1 MSDLEQQLNTFR
13 AKIDEID
20 EKIVALLNDRAKV
33 VLDIGKAKDASGGS
47 TYVPNRESEVLDR
60 VSKLNPGPLPDQTI
74 RAIYRELMSG
84 SLVLEQPPR
93 IAYLGPPGS
102 FSHMAAKRKFGS
114 TVEYEALRSITAV
127 FDEVERRRADLGL
140 VPIENTTGGGVTDT
154 LDALID
160 RQVTVCGELN
170 LGVHLHLLGKG
181 TIEQVEKVYSKPEA
195 FAQCRGW
202 LTETGLIDKMQGV
215 SSTSRAAELAADDP
229 TAAGIGS
236 ALAGEIYG
244 LNRLADSIEDNPNNV
259 TRFLVIGQTPAK
271 PTGDDKTAIYFHAA
285 DRPGALVE
293 VLAMFRQLGI
303 NMTFIQSRP
312 ARQKGFDYAFFVD
325 VEGHRECG
333 KLPDALEHVTQFC
346 NNLKLLGSFPYAREV
361 L

>member
-1 MSDLEQQLNTFR
+1 MSDLEKQLDALRT
-13 AKIDEID
+13 KIDD
-20 EKIVALLNDRAKV
+20 VDAKIVALLNERAKV
-33 VLDIGKAKDASGGS
+33 VLDIGKVKDADGS
-47 TYVPNRESEVLDR
+47 CTYVPNRESQVLDR
-60 VSKLNPGPLPDQTI
+60 VSKLNAGPLPEQTI

-114 TVEYEALRSITAV
+114 TVEYEALQSITAV
-127 FDEVERRRADLGL
+127 FDEVERKRADLGL

-154 LDALID
+154 LDALVD
-160 RQVTVCGELN
+160 RQVIVCGELN

-181 TIEQVEKVYSKPEA
+181 SIDQVETVYSKPEA
-195 FAQCRGW
+195 FAQCRAW

-215 SSTSRAAELAADDP
+215 ASTSKAAEMAATDP

-236 ALAGEIYG
+236 ELAGDIYG
-244 LNRLADSIEDNPNNV
+244 LHRLADSIEDNPNNI
-259 TRFLVIGQTPAK
+259 TRFLVLGQTPAK
-271 PTGDDKTAIYFHAA
+271 PTGDDKTALYFHAA

-293 VLAMFRQLGI
+293 VLGMFRQLKI

-312 ARQKGFDYAFFVD
+312 ARRKGFEYAFFVD
-325 VEGHRECG
+325 VEGHRDHG
-333 KLPDALEHVTQFC
+333 HLPDALEHVVQFC
-346 NNLKLLGSFPYAREV
+346 NNLKILGSFPHAREV